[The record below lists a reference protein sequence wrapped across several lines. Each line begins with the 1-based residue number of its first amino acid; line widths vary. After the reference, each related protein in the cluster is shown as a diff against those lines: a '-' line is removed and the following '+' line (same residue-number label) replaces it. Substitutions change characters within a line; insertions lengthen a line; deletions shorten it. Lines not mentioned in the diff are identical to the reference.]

1 MTSSAGSAGSAEQQ
15 AAPPTPVPSTAERTP
30 VTNHRPETSPFDGLP
45 VLIAVPRAAKILGIS
60 RASAYRLAAADE
72 LPVRHLGGRVYVVT
86 KLLRELIEGD
96 SDEVAA

>member
-1 MTSSAGSAGSAEQQ
+1 MTNSADSADSAATH
-15 AAPPTPVPSTAERTP
+15 AAPAQSTAERNP
-30 VTNHRPETSPFDGLP
+30 VPNHRREASPFDGLP

-86 KLLRELIEGD
+86 QQLRQLIEGTT
-96 SDEVAA
+96 DERAA